1 MNQWTRRRFTDS
13 REVVFIPGMKMYYL
27 DSNELSDIII
37 KKKNELNDQMNQW
50 RDLQEIREEYINGK
64 KSNRSV

>member
-1 MNQWTRRRFTDS
+1 MNWTRRTFWDGTEAIFLKNGGCYS
-13 REVVFIPGMKMYYL
+13 L
-27 DSNELSDIII
+27 DSDELEDIII

-50 RDLQEIREEYINGK
+50 RDLQDLREEFINGK